1 MLTPWVA
8 ALQRRLPRLTVA
20 TLRLEN
26 RRDLAHHRVPLKAG
40 RNEPGN
46 SMKIHAPSETIFWI
60 AGALLFLAL
69 FGQFVPDMGFLN
81 LYSFW
86 ISVAASAVLI
96 LGCIV

>member
-8 ALQRRLPRLTVA
+8 ALQRRIPRLTVA

-26 RRDLAHHRVPLKAG
+26 SCDSAHHRLLLKAG
-40 RNEPGN
+40 RNEAGE

-69 FGQFVPDMGFLN
+69 FGEFVPDMGFLN

-86 ISVAASAVLI
+86 ISVAASTVLI

>member
-1 MLTPWVA
+1 MLTLCDA
-8 ALQRRLPRLTVA
+8 ALQRRIPRLTAA
-20 TLRLEN
+20 TRRLEN
-26 RRDLAHHRVPLKAG
+26 QRDSAHHRLPLKVG
-40 RNEPGN
+40 RNEAGN

-69 FGQFVPDMGFLN
+69 FGEFVPDMGFLN
-81 LYSFW
+81 LYNFW

>member
-8 ALQRRLPRLTVA
+8 ALQRRIPRLTVA

-26 RRDLAHHRVPLKAG
+26 SRDSAHHRLLSKAG
-40 RNEPGN
+40 RNEAGE

-69 FGQFVPDMGFLN
+69 FGEFVPDMGFLN

-86 ISVAASAVLI
+86 ISVAASTVLI

>member
-8 ALQRRLPRLTVA
+8 ALQRRFPRPSAA
-20 TLRLEN
+20 TLWLEN
-26 RRDLAHHRVPLKAG
+26 KRDSAHHRLPLKAG
-40 RNEPGN
+40 QNETGG

-86 ISVAASAVLI
+86 ISVAASVVLI